1 MLLIPATLISK
12 ELSPDTTVSYLT
24 FRPMQSVDFAAGQFV
39 MVHCQ
44 TSWWLKKKPYSIAS
58 APRSMQEEKTIA
70 LYIKQESENGC
81 SAYLT
86 RDIQIWDRVMLQW
99 PLGHYVD
106 DHTYQDY
113 LFISTGSG
121 LAPNLSIATELTH
134 RDSHSKIG
142 FLFGERSIDQI
153 PTSVLNQLK
162 QLEMLGIQTQ
172 LCLSQQSSPTDFV
185 HHPWRFTDILDDT
198 LASFTD
204 IHQISYFLCGK
215 PSMVDATMQ
224 RLIDLGID
232 RSAITTEKY

>member
-1 MLLIPATLISK
+1 
-12 ELSPDTTVSYLT
+12 
-24 FRPMQSVDFAAGQFV
+24 
-39 MVHCQ
+39 
-44 TSWWLKKKPYSIAS
+44 
-58 APRSMQEEKTIA
+58 MQEEKTIA

-153 PTSVLNQLK
+153 PTSVLDQLK

-172 LCLSQQSSPTDFV
+172 LCLSQQSSPTDLI

-204 IHQISYFLCGK
+204 IHQVSYFLCGK

-224 RLIDLGID
+224 RLIDLGIE